1 LFEEVHMPY
10 GFLDALTGSEVVK
23 AQVEN
28 GSRHIYETSRS
39 DRAFDRFTAAEA
51 DFIASRDSFYIA
63 SIAETGWPYVQH
75 RGGPKGF
82 LKMLGDR
89 TLAFADFRGNR
100 QYITL
105 GNTRADNRV
114 ALILMDYANRAR
126 LKVLAKLEVR
136 DLKEDPALAEYLALP
151 GYRAL
156 PERAMLLHLKSFDWN
171 CPQHIT
177 PRFTSD
183 EVADAMASIN
193 EQFAALQAENRSLK
207 AELATLKPSGE
218 MI

>member
-1 LFEEVHMPY
+1 MPY
-10 GFLDALTGSEVVK
+10 GFLDALTGAEIVK
-23 AQVEN
+23 AQVEH

-39 DRAFDRFTAAEA
+39 DRTFDRFTEAEA
-51 DFIASRDSFYIA
+51 SFISARDSFYIA

-82 LKMLGDR
+82 LKLLDDR
-89 TLAFADFRGNR
+89 TLAFPDFRGNR

-105 GNTRADNRV
+105 GNTRVDNRV

-126 LKVLAKLEVR
+126 LKVLATLETR
-136 DLKEDPALAEYLALP
+136 DLEADPVLAAALALP
-151 GYRAL
+151 SYRGR
-156 PERAMLLHLKSFDWN
+156 PERAMVLHLKSFDWN

-207 AELATLKPSGE
+207 AKLATLKPSGE

>member
-1 LFEEVHMPY
+1 MPY

-23 AQVEN
+23 AQMEH
-28 GSRHIYETSRS
+28 GSRHIYENSRS
-39 DRAFDRFTAAEA
+39 DRTFDRFRESEA
-51 DFIASRDSFYIA
+51 TFIEARDSFYIA
-63 SIAETGWPYVQH
+63 STAETGWPYVQH

-82 LKMLGDR
+82 LKVLDDR
-89 TLAFADFRGNR
+89 TLAFPDFRGNR

-105 GNTRADNRV
+105 GNSRVNNRV

-126 LKVLAKLEVR
+126 LKILATLEAR
-136 DLKEDPALAEYLALP
+136 DLAADPALAEVLTLP
-151 GYRAL
+151 GYRGM
-156 PERAMLLHLKSFDWN
+156 PERAMVLHLKSFDWN

-193 EQFAALQAENRSLK
+193 EQFAKLQTENRSLK